1 MPERPD
7 APDARMNG
15 WVLGCC
21 LPDAGLDYN
30 FCPRPR
36 ERKLSTRNVIKCKVQ
51 RNSPLRYGPFH
62 VRLVAKVVADVTAF
76 SKHEQVLKLDHHVD
90 KNIIRF
96 S

>member
-1 MPERPD
+1 MGFGLLFTGR
-7 APDARMNG
+7 
-15 WVLGCC
+15 V
-21 LPDAGLDYN
+21 AGLDYN